1 MSARQYPHT
10 SVPPE
15 VLHKWLSAL
24 LCALHSVYFL
34 LNMLLMQKL
43 DLGVIQLFAALFGGY
58 CFYASLK
65 QQYRSWHRY
74 ALMVIL
80 TVNILLSA
88 SMMDLVAGSIFWCL
102 ALPIWYYSLFGLRK
116 GFYFS
121 ALVMTLSAA
130 ILFTRA
136 DTNLYMP
143 YRTLFNFS
151 LVYIAIWLVC
161 HLYEVQRQKVSSF
174 LHSLALQ
181 DALTGVCNRHALKT
195 DFALIQ
201 EQFSKIHALL
211 IDIDRFKNINDK
223 FGHDIG
229 DTVLIRVASLLSQ
242 SIQVKEVYRLGGEEF
257 VVLLKDLDHQKA
269 KEEAEKIRQAI
280 EEAIFHSHQEDI
292 KLTVSIGISSL
303 QPEQTLTD
311 VLRAADEKLYQA
323 KREGRNR
330 VCF

>member
-88 SMMDLVAGSIFWCL
+88 SMMDLVAGSIFWCM

-121 ALVMTLSAA
+121 ALVMALSAA

-161 HLYEVQRQKVSSF
+161 HLYEVQRRKVSSF

-181 DALTGVCNRHALKT
+181 DALTGVCNRHALEN

-201 EQFSKIHALL
+201 KQFIHIHMLL

-229 DTVLIRVASLLSQ
+229 DAVLITVANILGQ
-242 SIQVKEVYRLGGEEF
+242 SKQVQEVYRLGGEEF
-257 VVLLKDLDHQKA
+257 IILLKNMDHQQVS
-269 KEEAEKIRQAI
+269 EEAEKIRQAI
-280 EEAIFHSHQEDI
+280 EDETFHSHQEDI

-303 QPEQTLTD
+303 QPEQEFND
-311 VLRAADEKLYQA
+311 FLRAADEKLYQA
-323 KREGRNR
+323 KREGRNK

>member
-1 MSARQYPHT
+1 MDTRRYPQT

-34 LNMLLMQKL
+34 LNMLLVQKL
-43 DLGVIQLFAALFGGY
+43 DLGIIQFCAALFGGY

-65 QQYRSWHRY
+65 KQYRPWHRY
-74 ALMVIL
+74 ALMAIL
-80 TVNILLSA
+80 TFNILLSA
-88 SMMDLVAGSIFWCL
+88 SMMDLVAGSIFWSL
-102 ALPIWYYSLFGLRK
+102 ALPIWYYSLFGLKK

-121 ALVMTLSAA
+121 AVVMAVSAA

-136 DTNLYMP
+136 DTNVFMP
-143 YRTLFNFS
+143 YRTLFNFT
-151 LVYIAIWLVC
+151 LVYISIWLVC
-161 HLYEVQRQKVSSF
+161 HIYEVQRQKISSF

-195 DFALIQ
+195 DFALIHK
-201 EQFSKIHALL
+201 QFTHLHMLL

-229 DTVLIRVASLLSQ
+229 DTVLITVANILSQ
-242 SIQVKEVYRLGGEEF
+242 SMQVKEVYRLGGEEF
-257 VVLLKDLDHQKA
+257 VILLKNTDHQKA
-269 KEEAEKIRQAI
+269 REEAEKIRQAV
-280 EEAIFHSHQEDI
+280 EQEIFQSHKEDI

-303 QPEQTLTD
+303 QPEQEFND
-311 VLRAADEKLYQA
+311 FLRAADEKLYQA
-323 KREGRNR
+323 KREGRNK